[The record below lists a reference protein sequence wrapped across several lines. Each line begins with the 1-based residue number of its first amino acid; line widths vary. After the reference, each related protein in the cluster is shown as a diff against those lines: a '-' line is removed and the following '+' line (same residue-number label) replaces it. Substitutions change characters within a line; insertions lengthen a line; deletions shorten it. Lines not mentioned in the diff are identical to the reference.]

1 MLQPKKQKYRKQ
13 FRGKMRGRALRG
25 VEVTFGEYGLKAMGR
40 GWLSA
45 RQIEAARKA
54 IVKHTRRGG
63 KVWVNVFPDKPTTKK
78 ALGVRMGSGK
88 GDIHQYVCVIRPG
101 RILFEI
107 AGVDK
112 EVAIVAFKNASAKLP
127 FGAKLVSK

>member
-13 FRGKMRGRALRG
+13 FRGKMAGTASRG
-25 VEVTFGEYGLKAMGR
+25 VEVAFGEFGMKAMGR

-54 IVKHTRRGG
+54 IVRYTRRGG
-63 KVWVNVFPDKPTTKK
+63 KVWIRVFPDKPTTKK

-88 GDIHQYVCVIRPG
+88 CDIHQYVTVVKPG
-101 RILFEI
+101 RILFEV
-107 AGVDK
+107 AGVPI
-112 EVAIVAFKNASAKLP
+112 ET
-127 FGAKLVSK
+127 